1 MSAVMREEQSLGQLF
16 SELAV
21 ETRMLVRQEIDLAK
35 TEVTEKV
42 AFVGRNAA
50 FAAAGAMVLLMGAL
64 PLIAALIIG
73 LGHAI
78 GYGWAS
84 LLVGVLLVIT
94 GAVLVM
100 KAKSAF
106 QHTNLKPIQTT
117 AQIKETTQ
125 WAKEQ
130 MK

>member
-1 MSAVMREEQSLGQLF
+1 MSAVVRDEKSLGQLF

-21 ETRMLVRQEIDLAK
+21 ETRMLIRQEVDLAK
-35 TEVTEKV
+35 TEMTQK
-42 AFVGRNAA
+42 ATFVGKNVAS
-50 FAAAGAMVLLMGAL
+50 AAAGALVLLMGAL
-64 PLIAALIIG
+64 PLIAAVIIG

-78 GYGWAS
+78 GYGFAS
-84 LLVGVLLVIT
+84 LLVGVILVIV

-100 KAKSAF
+100 KAKNALAHGSLAP
-106 QHTNLKPIQTT
+106 QQTT
-117 AQIKETTQ
+117 TQIKETTQ